1 MTEEEVLA
9 ALRELR
15 DADMGREAPAS
26 TEERLVTA
34 FRRHRARRRNF
45 MLGWGAMAAA
55 AMVTIALVIP
65 ARKPDRAPAR
75 VVVAKQ
81 QPVVVEVTPAAPV
94 PVTVTVR
101 APKAEV
107 RRVVRQAAPAVVML
121 TGFTPLVDSSV
132 PFERGEVVRILIPV
146 AEFNTEVQAD
156 VVVGQDGLARAI
168 RFVGFDDN

>member
-15 DADMGREAPAS
+15 DADMGREAPAA

-34 FRRHRARRRNF
+34 FRRHRVRRRNF

-55 AMVTIALVIP
+55 AVITIALLIP
-65 ARKPDRAPAR
+65 ARKPALGP

-81 QPVVVEVTPAAPV
+81 QPVIVEVTPAAPV
-94 PVTVTVR
+94 PLTVTVR
-101 APKAEV
+101 APKNEV
-107 RRVVRQAAPAVVML
+107 RRVVRQAAPARATL
-121 TGFTPLVDSSV
+121 TGFTPLVDSAV

-168 RFVGFDDN
+168 RFVGFEDN